1 MFIIGSLPQSF
12 DGFLRREYT
21 RNLIDGHGDYY
32 PCHIHGL
39 RLVRGSSIQLQCV
52 LLDGAWR
59 VGFPPITREDWANLS
74 PAEPSVTFHEDD
86 GSPGCGFLAPIEAFC
101 WRIPDKSRLPG
112 QRPDMTYVQPWDTFS
127 ETFGIHEFEFHR
139 RMRALIL
146 PDRIPA
152 RYRCSLDFIGSS
164 LAENNDQH
172 KHLHLFDMDDGSIGA
187 FPNNRVLW
195 IEPAAWRAPTEARPD
210 FLSLSGEWIAE

>member
-12 DGFLRREYT
+12 DGFIRREYT

-52 LLDGAWR
+52 LLEGIHRGETATETAPNEPFDQSG
-59 VGFPPITREDWANLS
+59 GF
-74 PAEPSVTFHEDD
+74 
-86 GSPGCGFLAPIEAFC
+86 PGCGFLAPIEAFC
-101 WRIPDKSRLPG
+101 WRVPDHPRAPG

-195 IEPAAWRAPTEARPD
+195 VEPAAWAAPTSNRPD
-210 FLSLSGEWIAE
+210 FLSLAGEWIAE

>member
-12 DGFLRREYT
+12 DGFIRREYT
-21 RNLIDGHGDYY
+21 RNLTDGHGDYY
-32 PCHIHGL
+32 PVHIHGL

-52 LLDGAWR
+52 LQEGISRTRNDREGAPWIEDFDPEG
-59 VGFPPITREDWANLS
+59 GF
-74 PAEPSVTFHEDD
+74 
-86 GSPGCGFLAPIEAFC
+86 PGCGFLAPIEAFC
-101 WRIPDKSRLPG
+101 WKLPDFPRQPG
-112 QRPDMTYVQPWDTFS
+112 QRPDMTYIQPWDTFS

-146 PDRIPA
+146 PARIPA

-195 IEPAAWRAPTEARPD
+195 VEPAAWTKPTEARPD
-210 FLSLSGEWIAE
+210 FLSLAGEWIAE

>member
-21 RNLIDGHGDYY
+21 RNLVDGHGDYY

-52 LLDGAWR
+52 LLEGVDRAGTECSIPAGFDVWR
-59 VGFPPITREDWANLS
+59 RDTFD
-74 PAEPSVTFHEDD
+74 AE
-86 GSPGCGFLAPIEAFC
+86 GGYPGCGFLAPIEAFC
-101 WRIPDKSRLPG
+101 WRVPDRPRAPG

-146 PDRIPA
+146 PDRRPA

-172 KHLHLFDMDDGSIGA
+172 KHLHIFDMDDGSIGA

-195 IEPAAWRAPTEARPD
+195 IEPAAWREPTSERPD
-210 FLSLSGEWIAE
+210 FLSLAGEWIAE